1 MHEYGMMA
9 SLLDRAVEEA
19 RGRGAR
25 SITQLRIELGEL
37 SGVSREALETAFAAL
52 SPGTLA
58 DRASL
63 AFHRVPG
70 RIHCDVCGFTG
81 PVGAGPEEAGGGGMR
96 GGVGGFRGPVGAG
109 PEEADEDDL
118 PPICPRCAIPVE
130 ILEGGHVALGEV
142 VILLGP
148 SRGPARADDG
158 PRADRTCHDPSRVD
172 LAGEPK
178 AAGGTLETRC
188 AP

>member
-81 PVGAGPEEAGGGGMR
+81 PVGAGPEEA
-96 GGVGGFRGPVGAG
+96 
-109 PEEADEDDL
+109 DEDDL

-130 ILEGGHVALGEV
+130 ILEGRHVALGEV

-158 PRADRTCHDPSRVD
+158 PRADRT
-172 LAGEPK
+172 
-178 AAGGTLETRC
+178 
-188 AP
+188 